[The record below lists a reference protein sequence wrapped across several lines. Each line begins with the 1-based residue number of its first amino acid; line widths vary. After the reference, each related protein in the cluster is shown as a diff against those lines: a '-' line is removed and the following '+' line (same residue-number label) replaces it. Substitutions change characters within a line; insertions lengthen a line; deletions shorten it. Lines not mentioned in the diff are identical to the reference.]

1 VDAEAGSTHALCS
14 LPGAVRG
21 SFTFAAS
28 DDSNGSA
35 NLEGLQPRI
44 DYGAPGYAGA
54 AQILYLE
61 GVFSSAGPPGGP
73 SSQQA
78 CRFYYDTDSNR
89 VYLDDGTGTWHNGEW
104 WSVVGPGGHDLL
116 YPGVCTIHA
125 ASSSASAVLPGQY
138 ARSVTLDVEFF
149 GPSAPKHIYVY
160 TMNKN
165 GIPSYASVDPP
176 VIWQY
181 WGWWQKP

>member
-1 VDAEAGSTHALCS
+1 L
-14 LPGAVRG
+14 
-21 SFTFAAS
+21 FTFAAS

-35 NLEGLQPRI
+35 NLPGPEYEPRI

-61 GVFSSAGPPGGP
+61 GVFSATGPPGPP
-73 SSQQA
+73 SNPQED
-78 CRFYYDTDSNR
+78 CRFYYDTGTNR
-89 VYLDDGTGTWHNGEW
+89 VYLDDGTGTWHNAEW
-104 WSVVGPGGHDLL
+104 YSPVGAGGHDLP

-125 ASSSASAVLPGQY
+125 ASSSASDVLPGQY
-138 ARSVTLDVEFF
+138 ARSVTLDVTFF
-149 GPSAPKHIYVY
+149 GSSAKKYIYVY

-176 VIWQY
+176 VIWQH